1 MLILLQERRSL
12 EVTENT
18 FGVYVDGN
26 EINIDLG
33 ETSRLTIGVYQN
45 EERAMEVLKMIFNRY
60 ERGQRVFEMPE
71 E

>member
-1 MLILLQERRSL
+1 MLILDQERRSL
-12 EVTENT
+12 EVIENT

-45 EERAMEVLKMIFNRY
+45 EERAMEV
-60 ERGQRVFEMPE
+60 
-71 E
+71 

>member
-1 MLILLQERRSL
+1 MLILDQERRSL

-45 EERAMEVLKMIFNRY
+45 EERAIEVLKMLG
-60 ERGQRVFEMPE
+60 GQ
-71 E
+71 

>member
-1 MLILLQERRSL
+1 MLILDQERRSL

-33 ETSRLTIGVYQN
+33 ETSRLTIGVY
-45 EERAMEVLKMIFNRY
+45 
-60 ERGQRVFEMPE
+60 
-71 E
+71 

>member
-1 MLILLQERRSL
+1 MLILDQERRSL
-12 EVTENT
+12 EVIENT

-45 EERAMEVLKMIFNRY
+45 EERAMEVLKMIFYRY